1 MNSATLTKPGPAPRN
16 EPKPVEPAAQATG
29 LGPWSFFLIA
39 GLVTSIAAV
48 VLLRGRPPA
57 EIGMVIFS
65 VAAAGLVGMAA
76 LRLLAP
82 LAGLGREQGPTVHG
96 RARAALERDK
106 ALTLRA
112 IKELEFDRAMGKVAE
127 PDFVEMRG
135 LLRQRAM
142 RLIRQL
148 EGGEVYKT
156 LIERDLATFAH
167 SASTAP
173 NAPNA
178 PVAPIFP
185 DTCLSC
191 GTVNDHDAR
200 FCKHCG
206 KGITGAQGAQGAQG
220 GQGAQGAESGR
231 T

>member
-1 MNSATLTKPGPAPRN
+1 MNSATLTKPGP
-16 EPKPVEPAAQATG
+16 G
-29 LGPWSFFLIA
+29 SFFLIA
-39 GLVTSIAAV
+39 GLLTSIAAV

-57 EIGMVIFS
+57 VLGLVIFS
-65 VAAAGLVGMAA
+65 VAAAGLVGMAV

-82 LAGLGREQGPTVHG
+82 LAGLGPEQGPTVHG

-127 PDFVEMRG
+127 PDFEEMRG
-135 LLRQRAM
+135 LLRHRAM
-142 RLIRQL
+142 RLMRQL
-148 EGGEVYKT
+148 EGGDVYKT
-156 LIERDLATFAH
+156 LIERDLATLAPG
-167 SASTAP
+167 APTAP

-178 PVAPIFP
+178 PNVPNAPNSP

-206 KGITGAQGAQGAQG
+206 KAITGAQGASGAQG
-220 GQGAQGAESGR
+220 AWGAESGR

>member
-1 MNSATLTKPGPAPRN
+1 MNSATLTKAGPG
-16 EPKPVEPAAQATG
+16 
-29 LGPWSFFLIA
+29 SFFLIA

-57 EIGMVIFS
+57 AIGLVIFS

-82 LAGLGREQGPTVHG
+82 LAGLGPERGPTVHG

-106 ALTLRA
+106 GLTLRA
-112 IKELEFDRAMGKVAE
+112 LKELEFDRAMGKVAE

-156 LIERDLATFAH
+156 LIERDLATLSPPHAP
-167 SASTAP
+167 SAP

-178 PVAPIFP
+178 PISP

-191 GTVNDHDAR
+191 GTVNDNDAR
-200 FCKHCG
+200 FCKQCG
-206 KGITGAQGAQGAQG
+206 KSITGAS
-220 GQGAQGAESGR
+220 GAQGAERGR

>member
-1 MNSATLTKPGPAPRN
+1 MNSATLTKPGP
-16 EPKPVEPAAQATG
+16 G
-29 LGPWSFFLIA
+29 LFFLIA

-57 EIGMVIFS
+57 AIGLVIFS

-82 LAGLGREQGPTVHG
+82 LVGLGPEHGPTVHG

-112 IKELEFDRAMGKVAE
+112 IKELDFDRAMGKVAE

-148 EGGEVYKT
+148 EGGEVYKS
-156 LIERDLATFAH
+156 LIERDLATL
-167 SASTAP
+167 TP
-173 NAPNA
+173 NAPIA
-178 PVAPIFP
+178 PHAPSAPISP

-206 KGITGAQGAQGAQG
+206 KSITGAQGAQGAQG
-220 GQGAQGAESGR
+220 AESGR

>member
-16 EPKPVEPAAQATG
+16 EPKPVKPAAQETG

-57 EIGMVIFS
+57 AIGMVIFS

-82 LAGLGREQGPTVHG
+82 LAGLGPQQGPTVHG

-112 IKELEFDRAMGKVAE
+112 LKELEFDRAMGKVAE

-135 LLRQRAM
+135 LLRQRAI
-142 RLIRQL
+142 RLMRQL
-148 EGGEVYKT
+148 EGGDVYKT
-156 LIERDLATFAH
+156 LIERDLATL
-167 SASTAP
+167 AP
-173 NAPNA
+173 NAPNVPNVPNA
-178 PVAPIFP
+178 PNVPNVPIAAA

-191 GTVNDHDAR
+191 GTVNDSDAR

-206 KGITGAQGAQGAQG
+206 RSLA
-220 GQGAQGAESGR
+220 
-231 T
+231 

>member
-1 MNSATLTKPGPAPRN
+1 MNSATLTKPGRAPRN
-16 EPKPVEPAAQATG
+16 ELKPVEPAPASV
-29 LGPWSFFLIA
+29 LGTWSFFLIA

-57 EIGMVIFS
+57 AIGLVIFS

-82 LAGLGREQGPTVHG
+82 LAGLGPEQGPTVHG

-112 IKELEFDRAMGKVAE
+112 LKELEFDRAMGKVAE

-156 LIERDLATFAH
+156 LIERDLATLTP
-167 SASTAP
+167 TAP
-173 NAPNA
+173 SAPSAPSAPTAPSAPNA
-178 PVAPIFP
+178 PVSP

-191 GTVNDHDAR
+191 GTVNDNDAR

-206 KGITGAQGAQGAQG
+206 NSLA
-220 GQGAQGAESGR
+220 
-231 T
+231 

>member
-1 MNSATLTKPGPAPRN
+1 MNSATLTKPGP
-16 EPKPVEPAAQATG
+16 G
-29 LGPWSFFLIA
+29 SFFLVA

-57 EIGMVIFS
+57 AIGLVIFS

-82 LAGLGREQGPTVHG
+82 LAGLGPERGPTVHG

-106 ALTLRA
+106 GLTLRA
-112 IKELEFDRAMGKVAE
+112 LKELEFDRAMGKVAE

-156 LIERDLATFAH
+156 LIERDLATLSPPH
-167 SASTAP
+167 AP

-178 PVAPIFP
+178 PNAPISP

-191 GTVNDHDAR
+191 GTVNDNDAR
-200 FCKHCG
+200 FCKQCG
-206 KGITGAQGAQGAQG
+206 KSITGAS
-220 GQGAQGAESGR
+220 GAQGAERGR